1 MNIHINKEEY
11 NNIIVANH
19 VKLPI
24 GSVIYGLND
33 EHSDEDYLLIY
44 QPFVHQI
51 NNPFMNHH
59 QFQYKENNIDYNLV
73 DYVTF
78 IKNLVT
84 GDSTINFELLW
95 SDDFNNENNQINW
108 LSEYKKDFITYN
120 IINAYIGF
128 AKRDMKYFNKR
139 LTDID
144 RKRGLVHIKRC
155 ILFATELLYDNN
167 LTLKNEKLLEYKKD
181 LTYFIITNNNMSDS
195 VLFKYYKNK
204 LELLKKELN
213 LRLENKTINRFLN
226 PEKQESIVNKLN
238 YSTTIRKTCS
248 IIDLSKIYLANEN
261 GQVNY

>member
-1 MNIHINKEEY
+1 MNIHIEKEHY

-108 LSEYKKDFITYN
+108 LSDYKKDFITYN

-155 ILFATELLYDNN
+155 ILFVTELLYDNN

-181 LTYFIITNNNMSDS
+181 LNYFIITNNNMSDS
-195 VLFKYYKNK
+195 GLFKYYKNQ

-248 IIDLSKIYLANEN
+248 VIDLSKIYLANEN

>member
-1 MNIHINKEEY
+1 MNIHIDNKQY

-19 VKLPI
+19 IKLPI

-144 RKRGLVHIKRC
+144 KKRGLVHIKRC

-181 LTYFIITNNNMSDS
+181 ITNINIVNCILEAD
-195 VLFKYYKNK
+195 LFINYKNI
-204 LELLKKELN
+204 LESLKKELN

-248 IIDLSKIYLANEN
+248 VIDLSKIYLANEN

>member
-1 MNIHINKEEY
+1 MNIHINNEQY
-11 NNIIVANH
+11 NNIIIANH

-24 GSVIYGLND
+24 GSVVYGLND

-44 QPFVHQI
+44 QPFIHQI

-59 QFQYKENNIDYNLV
+59 QFQYKENNVDYNLV
-73 DYVTF
+73 DYITF

-95 SDDFNNENNQINW
+95 TNEFNVENNQINW
-108 LSEYKKDFITYN
+108 LSEYKNDFITYN

-128 AKRDMKYFNKR
+128 AKRDIKHFNKR
-139 LTDID
+139 TTDVD
-144 RKRGLVHIKRC
+144 KKRGLIHINRC
-155 ILFATELLYDNN
+155 ITFASELLYDNN

-181 LTYFIITNNNMSDS
+181 INNINIVNCIFET
-195 VLFKYYKNK
+195 VLFKECKNK

-213 LRLENKTINRFLN
+213 LRLENKTINRYLN
-226 PEKQESIVNKLN
+226 PEKQESIVYKLN
-238 YSTTIRKTCS
+238 YLNSIRKTCS
-248 IIDLSKIYLANEN
+248 VIDLSKIYLANEN

>member
-1 MNIHINKEEY
+1 MNIHINKEDY
-11 NNIIVANH
+11 NNIIIANH

-24 GSVIYGLND
+24 GSVVYGLND

-59 QFQYKENNIDYNLV
+59 QFQYKENNVDYNLV
-73 DYVTF
+73 DYIIF
-78 IKNLVT
+78 IKNLVS

-95 SDDFNNENNQINW
+95 ADEFNNENNQINW

-128 AKRDMKYFNKR
+128 AKRDIKYFNKR

-144 RKRGLVHIKRC
+144 KKRGLVHINRSVT
-155 ILFATELLYDNN
+155 FASELLYDNN

-181 LTYFIITNNNMSDS
+181 ITNLIIKDDIYNSD
-195 VLFKYYKNK
+195 LFINYKNI
-204 LELLKKELN
+204 LESLKKELN
-213 LRLENKTINRFLN
+213 LRLENKTINRYLN
-226 PEKQESIVNKLN
+226 PEKQESIVYKLN
-238 YSTTIRKTCS
+238 YLNTIRKTCS
-248 IIDLSKIYLANEN
+248 VIDLSKIYLTNEN
-261 GQVNY
+261 GQINY